1 MFATADS
8 LRFQLHLLIIK
19 NQKHLL
25 GLLFIIAAAVIWV
38 LASFVV
44 QQVEDEGLSPFL
56 LSYIANSLFIVY
68 LPLDRLLKEDFCK
81 GKSSR

>member
-1 MFATADS
+1 M
-8 LRFQLHLLIIK
+8 
-19 NQKHLL
+19 
-25 GLLFIIAAAVIWV
+25 

>member
-1 MFATADS
+1 M
-8 LRFQLHLLIIK
+8 RFQLNLLIIK

-81 GKSSR
+81 SKWSR